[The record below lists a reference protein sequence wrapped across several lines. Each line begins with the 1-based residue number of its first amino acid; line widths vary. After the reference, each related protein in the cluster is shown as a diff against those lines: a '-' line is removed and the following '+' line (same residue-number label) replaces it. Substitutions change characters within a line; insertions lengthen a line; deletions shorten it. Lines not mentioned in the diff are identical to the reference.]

1 MKKIVLKISLFIL
14 LLLTISCGFKVLN
27 KSEINNYSIKEIVTT
42 GDKRISYKV
51 KSNLLSYSKKLSQ
64 NELILYVDV
73 KKTKNIKEKNIRNEI
88 TKYQINLNIN
98 VSYNLLGSTNE
109 LKKMNFAINGD
120 YNVAEFH
127 SNTISNENKLL
138 DNLVQNISDEI
149 SNEIKIKMNDF

>member
-42 GDKRISYKV
+42 GDKKISYKI
-51 KSNLLSYSKKLSQ
+51 KSNLLSYSKELSQ
-64 NELILYVDV
+64 NELILYIDV

-88 TKYQINLNIN
+88 TKYQINLNVD
-98 VSYNLLGSTNE
+98 VSYNLLGSSNE

-120 YNVAEFH
+120 YNVAKFH